1 MNALLQI
8 GLRLGLAGALLTS
21 WVQSG
26 CRNSDTSDDTQD
38 LGDNTPADLSMGKV
52 AKPATIRDL
61 NMPGGLVSLKDRV
74 RVSGVVI
81 SPFMWKAYD
90 DRDPKS
96 QYCNFRVVL
105 MQSDGSAPTLKD
117 GITVTVGLKTTFAG
131 DMSKLTQCDTVGK
144 KSLLVMS
151 MDALKSGDLVE
162 VEGTLDSFGAAGSRF
177 IDAYGGKVT
186 SMGQAPMQPMPVPV
200 ADPTTF
206 ANGSPLPKAFVD
218 SCSVLVRFDNV
229 QVSTAPN
236 TYQEYTVNTTDTG
249 GASISSS
256 YVRVL
261 TKNYMAPPKGTMLKS
276 VTGIVFG
283 DYGGFVWPRTVDDI
297 KM

>member
-1 MNALLQI
+1 MKALLQI
-8 GLRLGLAGALLTS
+8 GMRIGLAGALLTS

-26 CRNSDTSDDTQD
+26 CRSSDMSDDTPD
-38 LGDNTPADLSMGKV
+38 LSDNTPADLTMAKV

-61 NMPGGLVSLKDRV
+61 NMPGGAVSLKDRV
-74 RVSGVVI
+74 KVSGVVI

-96 QYCNFRVVL
+96 QYCNFRIVV

-117 GITVTVGLKTTFAG
+117 GIVVTVGLKTTFGG

-144 KSLLVMS
+144 NSVLVMS
-151 MDALKSGDLVE
+151 MDALKSGDAVE
-162 VEGTLDSFGAAGSRF
+162 VEGTLDSFGAAGTRF
-177 IDAYGGKVT
+177 IDAYGGKLT
-186 SMGQAPMQPMPVPV
+186 GMGQAAMQPMPVPV
-200 ADPTTF
+200 ADPTLF
-206 ANGSPLPKAFVD
+206 ANASPLPKQFVD
-218 SCSVLVRFDNV
+218 ASGALVRFDNV

-256 YVRVL
+256 YIRVL